1 MIPGLVAA
9 VQEGGHIMRGG
20 AVLPQATSACRS
32 VVCHDSRCR
41 RDPSSVGCHP
51 LLRTVAVRVMG
62 PAGGG
67 DTQREDSADHHHVRR
82 QGRNEDRGGPCE
94 RLLWIAED
102 H

>member
-41 RDPSSVGCHP
+41 WGESSKNSPFYCQPPAVGP
-51 LLRTVAVRVMG
+51 PPDM
-62 PAGGG
+62 PA
-67 DTQREDSADHHHVRR
+67 
-82 QGRNEDRGGPCE
+82 P
-94 RLLWIAED
+94 
-102 H
+102 